1 MSEKVIITKADR
13 TYELWKVEITDK
25 YGFKTTVYEPTI
37 LNACIYVKY
46 FFDKAEK
53 RQKSREIENKAIE
66 SWLNNE
72 RKAGRTSN
80 LD

>member
-37 LNACIYVKY
+37 ADASKY
-46 FFDKAEK
+46 AQMWLDSTEL

-66 SWLNNE
+66 SWLDNE
-72 RKAGRTSN
+72 RKAGRTSE

>member
-53 RQKSREIENKAIE
+53 RQKSHEIENKAIE
-66 SWLNNE
+66 SWLDNE
-72 RKAGRTSN
+72 RKEGRTSG

>member
-1 MSEKVIITKADR
+1 MSEEVIITKADR

-46 FFDKAEK
+46 YFDTTENVKILMIL
-53 RQKSREIENKAIE
+53 SEI
-66 SWLNNE
+66 
-72 RKAGRTSN
+72 
-80 LD
+80 

>member
-46 FFDKAEK
+46 FFDRTEK

-66 SWLNNE
+66 SWLDNE

>member
-46 FFDKAEK
+46 FFDTTEK
-53 RQKSREIENKAIE
+53 RKNSYDSIGNMIEIDKKE
-66 SWLNNE
+66 
-72 RKAGRTSN
+72 GRN
-80 LD
+80 FPLD